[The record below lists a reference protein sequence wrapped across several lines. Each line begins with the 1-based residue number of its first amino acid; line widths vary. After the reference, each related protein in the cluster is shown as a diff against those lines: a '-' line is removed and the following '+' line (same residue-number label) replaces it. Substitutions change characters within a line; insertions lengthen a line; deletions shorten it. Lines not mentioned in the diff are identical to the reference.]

1 MPSSRLSARLGQLPH
16 DVLAELAARLCSD
29 SPALQAAAEE
39 CMAAH
44 TPLPHELVERVLL
57 SPDLVPHLLAPLVAE
72 DGAAAAVCSQWLV
85 GWKATNEPRRR
96 LKQVPLDFPEELLTC
111 DMAMA
116 GTPDGRLV
124 VRAGSEVH
132 ILDRSMRVLQTVA
145 GEYDGSIAASDD
157 SIFHASFAASNYP
170 PVLRRFSHDG
180 TIDAE
185 YQLEDYEFHRP
196 VLAPGGL
203 LFGVIYKDGEDD
215 RDEIIALDAQ
225 TLQLRHR
232 FGRELLNGVMHLDV
246 GGDELYVCD
255 NGNDRL
261 QVFSLIGEHRRSITG
276 DWRSPL
282 RLCFAKDRLYLVA
295 ELDPEWDDHEEYE
308 DGESVEPAFPLQGRR
323 ILVLSLQ
330 GDILQVVTHP
340 TEPTASFQSIC
351 CFDRKL
357 LARYTFDNAGDTISG
372 QGYGMFAL
380 RGL

>member
-1 MPSSRLSARLGQLPH
+1 MASRLSLRLGQLPH
-16 DVLAELAARLCSD
+16 DVLAELAARLCSE

-57 SPDLVPHLLAPLVAE
+57 SPDLVPHLLGPLEAE

-124 VRAGSEVH
+124 VSTRHKVH

-145 GEYDGSIAASDD
+145 GEYGHGSNAASDD
-157 SIFHASFAASNYP
+157 SWIFSCPRASSLCRSTY
-170 PVLRRFSHDG
+170 DG
-180 TIDAE
+180 TTVAE
-185 YQLEDYEFHRP
+185 YRLEDYEFHCP

-203 LFGVIYKDGEDD
+203 LFGAIYIDGEDD

-232 FGRELLNGVMHLDV
+232 FGRGLLNDAGQLAV

-255 NGNDRL
+255 AGNHSL
-261 QVFSLIGEHRRSITG
+261 QVFSLTGEHCRSITG
-276 DWRSPL
+276 EWRSP
-282 RLCFAKDRLYLVA
+282 RLLCCVKDHLYLVEREPDMEDREA
-295 ELDPEWDDHEEYE
+295 DE
-308 DGESVEPAFPLQGRR
+308 DGEPVEPAFPLQGRR

-340 TEPTASFQSIC
+340 TEPTASFQFIC

-357 LARYTFDNAGDTISG
+357 LARFRYSIVDSAGTHTKWRYG
-372 QGYGMFAL
+372 VLALQGL
-380 RGL
+380 

>member
-1 MPSSRLSARLGQLPH
+1 MPSRLSLRLGQLPH
-16 DVLAELAARLCSD
+16 DVLAELAAQLCSD

-44 TPLPHELVERVLL
+44 TPLPHEPVERVLL
-57 SPDLVPHLLAPLVAE
+57 SPDLVPHILGPLESE

-85 GWKATNEPRRR
+85 GWKATNEPPRRR
-96 LKQVPLDFPEELLTC
+96 LKPVPLDFPEEFVTSSGFR
-111 DMAMA
+111 MA

-124 VRAGSEVH
+124 VRTSNVLR
-132 ILDRSMRVLQTVA
+132 ILDSNMRVLQETQ
-145 GEYDGSIAASDD
+145 GENHAHPFAANDD
-157 SIFHASFAASNYP
+157 SLFYASYGPSA
-170 PVLRRFSHDG
+170 LRRYSHDG
-180 TIDAE
+180 TVDAE
-185 YQLEDYEFHRP
+185 YQLEDYEFHCP

-203 LFGVIYKDGEDD
+203 LFCVIYMDDD

-232 FGRELLNGVMHLDV
+232 FGLGLLYGVLHLAV
-246 GGDELYVCD
+246 VGDELYAGD
-255 NGNDRL
+255 TGNDRL
-261 QVFSLIGEHRRSITG
+261 QVFSLTGEHRRSITG
-276 DWRSPL
+276 EWRSPES
-282 RLCFAKDRLYLVA
+282 LCFAKDRLYLV
-295 ELDPEWDDHEEYE
+295 ERKPDMEDREEDE
-308 DGESVEPAFPLQGRR
+308 DGEPVEPAFPLQGRR

-340 TEPTASFQSIC
+340 TEPTAKFTSIC

-357 LARYTFDNAGDTISG
+357 LARYTFDSAGEVSA